1 MNMEKGRFVQ
11 KLTKLSVAIWI
22 LSILTFIFM
31 IFISSG
37 QEVFNNSTALI
48 FVIDILVG
56 TISFGVFVLL
66 ITIKIIR
73 DKQGLPIKRSFKSL
87 LIFGLK
93 IVLFLAIF
101 PLFLLFK
108 ITNLSELIKR
118 LRENKFKLSFTK
130 PKRFRDVISKF
141 AFFVLIL
148 CTLLPIWIA
157 GYMFVGMVTG
167 EQLGY
172 VSEPISIGG
181 TGSMYP
187 TFPKGETKTVEEQSK
202 EIVNTSGM
210 LRYPNGLVLFNKR
223 FFGHRL
229 GRGDIVVVEND
240 KIRES
245 TKTVIGTESGWVK
258 RLVALE
264 GDELELRDGIF
275 YLNNEPQKEPYI
287 ARARSTFGEN
297 FLKECTRVKVPE
309 NHIFVMGDNR
319 TGSGDSREIGFIEES
334 AVDHVLPLKK
344 QKGVLDNNWRDTSN
358 DLEESAK
365 IILDENKFIE
375 LLNSK
380 RSEIGVRTLK
390 YQPKLEQSAIKR
402 GEIVLKYDD
411 FSFEAIKSGYTQLK
425 AMNEAGYSNIVWN
438 EGIIQGHYQAEE
450 LIDYLYEFPDWKKN
464 LLDDRDLQEIGVSEV
479 EGNLNGCPSQVIV
492 MHFAGYIPPNYTK
505 DVIESWKQA
514 VSNLND
520 VIPSWEKLK
529 GQNWINQDDLKR
541 LLDLLNRERAI
552 ASNISSKMQSNQ
564 WLTGDEENSIKEY
577 DRLSTES
584 VELAKKLNSQ

>member
-1 MNMEKGRFVQ
+1 
-11 KLTKLSVAIWI
+11 
-22 LSILTFIFM
+22 M

-529 GQNWINQDDLKR
+529 GQNLINQDDLKR